1 MADPD
6 AGTPPKP
13 TRVQPDEL
21 DGLRTEVVELRTRAE
36 VAEARAERAERA
48 LEALAVGTPATV
60 GPIASGDLARPD
72 ASLRERRAKSAER
85 ALRTFTS
92 VVQRRRWWR

>member
-21 DGLRTEVVELRTRAE
+21 DGLRTEVVELRTCAE
-36 VAEARAERAERA
+36 VAEARAERA

-72 ASLRERRAKSAER
+72 ASLRERRAESAER

-92 VVQRRRWWR
+92 VQRRRWWR